1 MIEVD
6 YSNLGW
12 GSGSCPP
19 QPQTGI
25 RLQAEGLVCTT
36 RLSECSYVLSRFTS
50 VRLFVTLWTL
60 ALQAALSMGFPRQE
74 YWSGL
79 LCPPA
84 GGLPDPGIKP
94 ASLMSSA
101 LAGKFF
107 TTSTTWEFQLSGQ
120 VGSSLWTPGALPDLT
135 QLLQNP
141 QNITLDGTRMFSI
154 QQTSELG

>member
-1 MIEVD
+1 MH
-6 YSNLGW
+6 S
-12 GSGSCPP
+12 
-19 QPQTGI
+19 
-25 RLQAEGLVCTT
+25 
-36 RLSECSYVLSRFTS
+36 VLSRFTS